1 MMLEILIGLVGGILV
16 FLLLT
21 GYNVFPFLALG
32 SLGVMFYFI
41 FKQKGLLKNSF
52 AVEYQP
58 KHKITFTDVGGQNM
72 AKKELMEALDFILDV
87 ENIRQLGIRPLKG
100 ILLTGPPGTGKT
112 MLAKAAASYTD
123 ALFFAASGSEF
134 IEIYAGVGAQR
145 VREIF
150 RQARQQARRE
160 KKSWAI
166 IFIDEIEV
174 LGTKRGG
181 HSSHLE
187 YDQTLNQLLVEL
199 DGLRIDEEV
208 RILVIGA
215 TNRADL
221 IDPALLR
228 PGRFDRIVQVDLPDK
243 EGRLQ
248 ILKLHTKNK
257 PLAQDVDLEAL
268 ARETFGFSGAHLESL
283 ANEAAILALRAKAK
297 KITQKH
303 LKEAV
308 DKVMLGEKLDRRPSE
323 EELERVAVHESGHAL
338 ISELEE
344 AGSVAR
350 VTITPRGQALG
361 YVRQSPR
368 NDVYLQTR
376 ACLERQIKIALAGAV
391 AEEIVFQERST
402 GAANDIQ
409 DALKIAQKIVE
420 CGLSDLG
427 VIDPEHSSEL
437 VGQAV
442 RRIISQQE
450 IHLRQTL
457 MHFHGV
463 LMQIAFALKK
473 KESLTGD
480 ELRSFIR
487 NYQGIA

>member
-1 MMLEILIGLVGGILV
+1 
-16 FLLLT
+16 
-21 GYNVFPFLALG
+21 
-32 SLGVMFYFI
+32 
-41 FKQKGLLKNSF
+41 
-52 AVEYQP
+52 
-58 KHKITFTDVGGQNM
+58 
-72 AKKELMEALDFILDV
+72 
-87 ENIRQLGIRPLKG
+87 
-100 ILLTGPPGTGKT
+100 

-297 KITQKH
+297 ITQKH
-303 LKEAV
+303 
-308 DKVMLGEKLDRRPSE
+308 P
-323 EELERVAVHESGHAL
+323 
-338 ISELEE
+338 
-344 AGSVAR
+344 
-350 VTITPRGQALG
+350 Q
-361 YVRQSPR
+361 
-368 NDVYLQTR
+368 
-376 ACLERQIKIALAGAV
+376 
-391 AEEIVFQERST
+391 RS
-402 GAANDIQ
+402 
-409 DALKIAQKIVE
+409 
-420 CGLSDLG
+420 S
-427 VIDPEHSSEL
+427 
-437 VGQAV
+437 
-442 RRIISQQE
+442 R
-450 IHLRQTL
+450 
-457 MHFHGV
+457 
-463 LMQIAFALKK
+463 
-473 KESLTGD
+473 
-480 ELRSFIR
+480 
-487 NYQGIA
+487 

>member
-1 MMLEILIGLVGGILV
+1 MILEILIGLVGGILV
-16 FLLLT
+16 FLLVT
-21 GYNVFPFLALG
+21 GYNVFPFLAFGTLG
-32 SLGVMFYFI
+32 IMLYFLI
-41 FKQKGLLKNSF
+41 QQKGLLKNSF
-52 AVEYQP
+52 AIEYQP
-58 KHKITFTDVGGQNM
+58 KHKITFTDVGGQNT
-72 AKKELMEALDFILDV
+72 AKKELVEAMDFILDV
-87 ENIRQLGIRPLKG
+87 ENIRHLGIRPLKG

-112 MLAKAAASYTD
+112 LLAKAAATYTD

-134 IEIYAGVGAQR
+134 VEMYAGVGAQR

-150 RQARQQARRE
+150 RRARQQARKE
-160 KKSWAI
+160 NKNWAI

-181 HSSHLE
+181 HTSHLE

-215 TNRADL
+215 TNRVDL
-221 IDPALLR
+221 IDSALLR

-248 ILKLHTKNK
+248 ILELHTKNK
-257 PLAQDVDLEAL
+257 PLGKDVNLEVI

-283 ANEAAILALRAKAK
+283 ANEAAILALRANDKE
-297 KITQKH
+297 INQKH
-303 LKEAV
+303 FKEAV

-323 EELERVAVHESGHAL
+323 EELERVAVHEGGHAL
-338 ISELEE
+338 ISELEQ

-368 NDVYLQTR
+368 DDIYLQTR
-376 ACLERQIKIALAGAV
+376 GCLERQIKVALAGAV
-391 AEEIVFQERST
+391 AEEIVFHERST
-402 GAANDIQ
+402 GATNDIQ
-409 DALKIAQKIVE
+409 EAIKIAQKIIE

-427 VIDPEHSSEL
+427 IIDVEHSSEL

-442 RRIISQQE
+442 RGIITQQE
-450 IHLRQTL
+450 TILRQIL
-457 MHFHGV
+457 MHFRGV
-463 LMQIAFALKK
+463 LLQIASNLRK

-480 ELRSFIR
+480 ELRGFIR
-487 NYQGIA
+487 KYQGIA